1 MSSKIIGSILIVAGT
16 AIGGGMLAMPIIS
29 AGVGFGGIS
38 IVLFLI
44 WLAMCYTALLFVKIY
59 KYNPHDAGLN
69 TITQKYLGKTGSF
82 ITALSMLTLMYA
94 LISAYITGGGAIIST
109 NLKLWLGITLS
120 PTLSALLFTFLFGG
134 IVSLGTKL
142 VDFTTKWI
150 FTIKLIFLVIV
161 IVALLP
167 FVKMDNLMTLPVERA
182 LIFSAVP
189 VIFTSFGFHVVIP
202 SLVNYL
208 KGDYKQLRFVMIVG
222 SLIPLVIYLIWELS
236 VLGSIDNGIFMS
248 ILQTNVGLEGLILA
262 IREISNAR
270 VTNIAVNVFAAAAIL
285 TSFLGVA
292 LALYDYIKDL
302 SKSTR
307 WISNSYS
314 AIALTF
320 LPALGFAL
328 FYPEGFILA
337 LSYASISLVVLSLIL
352 PVWMLIKAKKQAN
365 EKISMGMKI
374 SFSGIALLSLIILG
388 TQVLIAL
395 GKIPNVG

>member
-29 AGVGFGGIS
+29 AGVGFGGIT

-44 WLAMCYTALLFVKIY
+44 WLAMCYTSLLFVKIY
-59 KYNPHDAGLN
+59 KYNPHDVGLN
-69 TITQKYLGKTGSF
+69 TLTQKYLGKTGSF
-82 ITALSMLTLMYA
+82 ITAVSMLTLMYA

-109 NLKLWLGITLS
+109 NLKLWCNIS
-120 PTLSALLFTFLFGG
+120 IPPTISALIFTLLFGG

-142 VDFTTKWI
+142 VDLTTKWI
-150 FTIKLIFLVIV
+150 FTIKLIFLLVV
-161 IVALLP
+161 IVALIP
-167 FVKMDNLMTLPVERA
+167 FVKAENLATLPVERA
-182 LIFSAVP
+182 LIFAAIP

-202 SLVNYL
+202 SLVSYL
-208 KGDYKQLRFVMIVG
+208 KGDYKQLRLVMIVG

-236 VLGSIDNGIFMS
+236 VLGSIDNSIFLS
-248 ILQTNVGLEGLILA
+248 ILQNNAGLEGLILS
-262 IREISNAR
+262 IRQISNAP

-302 SKSTR
+302 GKNNK
-307 WISNSYS
+307 WISNSYGS
-314 AIALTF
+314 ISLTF
-320 LPALGFAL
+320 LPSLGFAIY
-328 FYPEGFILA
+328 YPEGFILA
-337 LSYASISLVVLSLIL
+337 LSYASISLVILSLIL
-352 PVWMLIKAKKQAN
+352 PVLMLIKAKKAAQ
-365 EKISMGMKI
+365 EKISLGMKI
-374 SFSGIALLSLIILG
+374 SFFGIFLLSMVIFG